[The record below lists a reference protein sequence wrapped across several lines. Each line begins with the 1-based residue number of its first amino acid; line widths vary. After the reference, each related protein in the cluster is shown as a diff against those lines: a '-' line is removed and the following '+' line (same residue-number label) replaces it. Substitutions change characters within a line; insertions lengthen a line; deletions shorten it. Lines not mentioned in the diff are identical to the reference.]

1 MRNKSFI
8 IGMLVV
14 GMLLM
19 MFCPAFAA
27 VNPEEKSQNVD
38 VIIEKSGIQAQ
49 LAAIPATLQQQ
60 IGKTNDKDEKSQ
72 KIAAIVAED
81 FTAENIIAEIK
92 RTLSEQYNEKYARE
106 VLKFYNSNL
115 GTKIVRCEIAS
126 SDPAF
131 QDKVKSFDIENY
143 DQKRRQVINNLFKDT
158 NIQEF
163 YYLLSSSMYESLFQT
178 LNALLPEGFQISA
191 SKMNE
196 FKKKIK
202 EQYYSEEY
210 KQKLLAD
217 LFIMYEDIT
226 NDEVVEYSKFYRS
239 KSGKWVNK
247 CIETGMIDGFKVCT
261 EKMVTHIAES
271 SNNQLDDSQ
280 ESDEEEDTSEDA
292 LDETL

>member
-1 MRNKSFI
+1 
-8 IGMLVV
+8 MLVV

-60 IGKTNDKDEKSQ
+60 IGKTKDTDEKSQ

-126 SDPAF
+126 SDPVF
-131 QDKVKSFDIENY
+131 QDKVKGFNIENY

-217 LFIMYEDIT
+217 FFIMYEDIT

-280 ESDEEEDTSEDA
+280 ESDEEEDTSEDT

>member
-1 MRNKSFI
+1 
-8 IGMLVV
+8 MLVV

-131 QDKVKSFDIENY
+131 QDKVKSFDIGNY

-226 NDEVVEYSKFYRS
+226 NDEVMEYSKFYRS

-280 ESDEEEDTSEDA
+280 ESYEEEEDA

>member
-131 QDKVKSFDIENY
+131 QDKVKSFDIGNY

-226 NDEVVEYSKFYRS
+226 NDEVMEYSKFYRS

-280 ESDEEEDTSEDA
+280 ESYEEEEDA